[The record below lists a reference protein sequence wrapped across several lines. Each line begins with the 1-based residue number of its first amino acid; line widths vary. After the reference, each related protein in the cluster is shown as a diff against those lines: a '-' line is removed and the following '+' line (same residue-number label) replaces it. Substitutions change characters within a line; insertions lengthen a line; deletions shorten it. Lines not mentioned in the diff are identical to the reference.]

1 MSTFESR
8 WHECR
13 ERVEFALEQ
22 RLPSPEDESRR
33 LHEAM
38 RYSCLDGGKRLRAM
52 LVYSTG
58 ELFGVEPGIL
68 DTPACA
74 VEMIH
79 AYSLIHDDLPAMD
92 DDELRRG
99 KPTCHKAF
107 GEAMAILAGDAL
119 QTLAFD
125 ILASDKTLRVNDHQ
139 RNAMIAR
146 LAQASGA
153 SGMAGGQAID
163 FDAMGKSLALNDLE
177 NMHRRKTGALIRAA
191 VALGA
196 LCYDK
201 VDETS
206 LNALDDYAAAI
217 GLAFQVAD
225 DILDA
230 TADTQTLGKD
240 SGSDA
245 ELNKP
250 TYVSLL
256 GIDGARAA
264 AENGYKR
271 ATTSLDK
278 LPGDTHLL
286 AELASFLVNR
296 SY

>member
-8 WHECR
+8 WRECQD
-13 ERVEFALEQ
+13 RVEKALEQ
-22 RLPSPEDESRR
+22 RLPKPEHQPER
-33 LHEAM
+33 LHQAM
-38 RYSCLDGGKRLRAM
+38 RYSCLGGGKRLRAM
-52 LVYSTG
+52 LVYSAG
-58 ELFGVEPGIL
+58 ELFGVKPQIL

-92 DDELRRG
+92 DDDLRRG
-99 KPTCHKAF
+99 KPTSHKAY

-125 ILASDKTLRVNDHQ
+125 LLANDDSLSDQQ
-139 RNAMIAR
+139 RNAMIGR
-146 LAQASGA
+146 LAQSSGS

-163 FDAMGKSLALNDLE
+163 FDAMGQSLTLDDLE
-177 NMHRRKTGALIRAA
+177 NMHRLKTGALIRAA
-191 VALGA
+191 VALGG
-196 LCYDK
+196 LCYEGIDK
-201 VDETS
+201 TS
-206 LNALDDYAAAI
+206 LDALDDYAASI

-230 TADTQTLGKD
+230 TADTETLGKD

-256 GIDGARAA
+256 GIGGARTAA
-264 AENGYKR
+264 KNWHER
-271 ATTSLDK
+271 ANASLDK

-286 AELASFLVNR
+286 SELASFLVNR

>member
-8 WHECR
+8 WRECQD
-13 ERVEFALEQ
+13 RVEKALEQ
-22 RLPSPEDESRR
+22 RLPKPEHQPER
-33 LHEAM
+33 LHQAM

-52 LVYSTG
+52 LVYSAG
-58 ELFGVEPGIL
+58 ELFGVKPQIL

-92 DDELRRG
+92 DDDLRRG
-99 KPTCHKAF
+99 KPTSHKAY

-125 ILASDKTLRVNDHQ
+125 ILANDDSLSISDQQ
-139 RNAMIAR
+139 RNAIIGR

-153 SGMAGGQAID
+153 AGMAGGQAID
-163 FDAMGKSLALNDLE
+163 FDAMGQSLTLDDLE
-177 NMHRRKTGALIRAA
+177 NMHRLKTGALIRAA

-196 LCYDK
+196 LCYEGIDK
-201 VDETS
+201 TS
-206 LNALDDYAAAI
+206 LDALDDYAASI

-230 TADTQTLGKD
+230 TADTETLGKD

-256 GIDGARAA
+256 GIDGARTAA
-264 AENGYKR
+264 KNWHER
-271 ATTSLDK
+271 ATASLDK

>member
-1 MSTFESR
+1 LSTFESR
-8 WHECR
+8 WR
-13 ERVEFALEQ
+13 EYQDRVEQALDW
-22 RLPSPEDESRR
+22 RLPKPEEQPQR

-52 LVYSTG
+52 LVYSSG
-58 ELFGVEPGIL
+58 ELFGVQPEIL

-92 DDELRRG
+92 DDDLRRG

-125 ILASDKTLRVNDHQ
+125 ILASDVTFKVSDSQ
-139 RNAMIAR
+139 RNAVLAR

-153 SGMAGGQAID
+153 AGMAGGQAID
-163 FDAMGKSLALNDLE
+163 FDAMGQSLELNDLE
-177 NMHRRKTGALIRAA
+177 NMHRLKTGALIRAA

-196 LCYDK
+196 LCHADIDK
-201 VDETS
+201 MS
-206 LNALDDYAAAI
+206 LDALDDYAASI

-230 TADTQTLGKD
+230 TADTETLGKD
-240 SGSDA
+240 SGSDEA
-245 ELNKP
+245 LNKP

-256 GIDGARAA
+256 GIDGARNAA
-264 AENGYKR
+264 TDWHQR
-271 ATTSLDK
+271 AISSLDK
-278 LPGDTHLL
+278 LPGNTHLL
-286 AELASFLVNR
+286 TELANFLVNR